1 MLRVVEPTT
10 DGNTALSL
18 DEIAREGAR
27 RMLVQALQA
36 EVAEY
41 IERHASERDEDG
53 HALVVR
59 NGKAQGRKVTMGSGT
74 VEV

>member
-1 MLRVVEPTT
+1 
-10 DGNTALSL
+10 
-18 DEIAREGAR
+18 
-27 RMLVQALQA
+27 MLVQALQA